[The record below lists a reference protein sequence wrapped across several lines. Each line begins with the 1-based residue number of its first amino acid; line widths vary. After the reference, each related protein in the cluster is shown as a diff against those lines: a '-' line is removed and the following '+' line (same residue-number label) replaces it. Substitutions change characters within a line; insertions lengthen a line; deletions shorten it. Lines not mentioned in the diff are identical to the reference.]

1 MYLELNEERT
11 NYMERFIDAFTAWS
25 DEVDGWIY
33 SNVLFWLLIV
43 AGLFLQFVQNLCSLD
58 CFGRN
63 QSFDREEPRRRNFIF

>member
-33 SNVLFWLLIV
+33 SNVLLAV
-43 AGLFLQFVQNLCSLD
+43 D
-58 CFGRN
+58 CHRLVFY
-63 QSFDREEPRRRNFIF
+63 SSYKICAA

>member
-1 MYLELNEERT
+1 MNEERT

-43 AGLFLQFVQNLCSLD
+43 TGLFFTVRTKFVQLRL
-58 CFGRN
+58 FPEGIRVLT
-63 QSFDREEPRRRNFIF
+63 QRRATTAEFHLLEN

>member
-43 AGLFLQFVQNLCSLD
+43 TEARFLQLVQNLCSLD
-58 CFGRN
+58 CFRKE
-63 QSFDREEPRRRNFIF
+63 SEF